1 MAIHDD
7 IIFSLEENIKRILLV
22 ANELKVSNLQFQQQ
36 VNELSEAVRV
46 KDLEIE
52 DLTSKYQTLRLAKT
66 IVPSADDGKNVKF
79 QINKMVREIDKCI
92 ALLNN

>member
-1 MAIHDD
+1 MAVQND
-7 IIFSLEENIKRILLV
+7 IVFSLEENIKRILLV
-22 ANELKVSNLQFQQQ
+22 ANELKVSNLQFQQR
-36 VNELSEAVRV
+36 VDELSEAVRV

-66 IVPSADDGKNVKF
+66 LVPSADDGKNVKF
-79 QINKMVREIDKCI
+79 RINKMVREIDKCI